1 MCFHAPSRPRKM
13 DKFLFFSY
21 RNTYKIRHY
30 KKDNGNPT
38 INYFIYEFH
47 SNRNTCPTETEFV
60 TCYPLAEQAKIY
72 LRGKD
77 DSFESTWESNY
88 IALHCRN
95 PCCIFER
102 GWPPCF
108 SHVTIPF
115 PRSPLSSRSTEKK
128 WRTGANSSSRK
139 KGLTEPGSLT
149 NTKTNTNIIEK
160 SCLFC
165 ILSPVPLL
173 PRALRNRSDHI
184 DIPSTQHR
192 SSKGS
197 RRPTKA
203 RKPGSFRK
211 WIPIR
216 RVHNR
221 MDKLTLTRQFGIQFG
236 IFLGRYREGIGME

>member
-1 MCFHAPSRPRKM
+1 M
-13 DKFLFFSY
+13 SY
-21 RNTYKIRHY
+21 RDIICNLL
-30 KKDNGNPT
+30 
-38 INYFIYEFH
+38 
-47 SNRNTCPTETEFV
+47 SSW
-60 TCYPLAEQAKIY
+60 LA
-72 LRGKD
+72 GKD
-77 DSFESTWESNY
+77 LPTRKGWFIRIDMRT
-88 IALHCRN
+88 ALHCQN

-108 SHVTIPF
+108 SHRTILF
-115 PRSPLSSRSTEKK
+115 PTSPLSPRSTETNC
-128 WRTGANSSSRK
+128 RTGANSSSRK

-149 NTKTNTNIIEK
+149 KTNIIEK
-160 SCLFC
+160 HCLFC
-165 ILSPVPLL
+165 ILSPVLLL

-221 MDKLTLTRQFGIQFG
+221 MDKLTLTRQFWIQLG
-236 IFLGRYREGIGME
+236 IFLGRFREGIGWNVIISIHTESSLLI

>member
-1 MCFHAPSRPRKM
+1 MR
-13 DKFLFFSY
+13 
-21 RNTYKIRHY
+21 
-30 KKDNGNPT
+30 
-38 INYFIYEFH
+38 
-47 SNRNTCPTETEFV
+47 V
-60 TCYPLAEQAKIY
+60 Q
-72 LRGKD
+72 
-77 DSFESTWESNY
+77 
-88 IALHCRN
+88 LHCIVR
-95 PCCIFER
+95 I
-102 GWPPCF
+102 
-108 SHVTIPF
+108 HVVYLKEADLLA
-115 PRSPLSSRSTEKK
+115 SLMVQSSSRRAPFSSVHRDKIKCRIGT
-128 WRTGANSSSRK
+128 NSSSRK

-149 NTKTNTNIIEK
+149 NTNIIEK
-160 SCLFC
+160 NCLFC

-184 DIPSTQHR
+184 DILSTQHR

-236 IFLGRYREGIGME
+236 IFLGRCREGIGM

>member
-1 MCFHAPSRPRKM
+1 MIHS
-13 DKFLFFSY
+13 D
-21 RNTYKIRHY
+21 RHES
-30 KKDNGNPT
+30 PT
-38 INYFIYEFH
+38 
-47 SNRNTCPTETEFV
+47 T
-60 TCYPLAEQAKIY
+60 
-72 LRGKD
+72 
-77 DSFESTWESNY
+77 
-88 IALHCRN
+88 LHCQN

-108 SHVTIPF
+108 SHGTILF
-115 PRSPLSSRSTEKK
+115 PPSPLSPRSTETKC
-128 WRTGANSSSRK
+128 RTGANSSSRK
-139 KGLTEPGSLT
+139 KGLTKPGSLT
-149 NTKTNTNIIEK
+149 NTNIIEILIEK
-160 SCLFC
+160 TNRIEKNCLFC

-173 PRALRNRSDHI
+173 PRALRNRSDYI

-221 MDKLTLTRQFGIQFG
+221 MDKLTLTRQFGIQFE
-236 IFLGRYREGIGME
+236 IFLGRYREGIGM